1 MASPSAAVLLGQ
13 QSCGGIDLLDECSK
27 RFPIQTLPGGD
38 NAQDLRQIKAQRIL
52 MNSPNGTGHIKCMV
66 TLKGDSI
73 FEADINFKHKQG
85 RARVDGGMGRAPHL
99 QDQHPGAGE
108 MGVMVAGEEGVW
120 VDLGEEGVF
129 IELGRG
135 RDLHGFVMLQIQD
148 AGNHLCRAMMTLNSH
163 DGSYKF
169 KSGTEV
175 ILLLDD
181 IMKSLLKG
189 RGSLTLP
196 KRKSLQE
203 LVNNRNMHVLYPPVP
218 SDIALSFYIHA
229 SKLILALYHVH
240 ITGQKIEVTARYQ
253 VETVVQWLNDAIMLF
268 TLALQQ
274 CQQLKDK
281 LTVLLQYK
289 GIS

>member
-1 MASPSAAVLLGQ
+1 MADVDSELESLRREREWLVGVEVHSVLDDIRHTLT
-13 QSCGGIDLLDECSK
+13 ECSK
-27 RFPIQTLPGGD
+27 RFPIQTLPNGD
-38 NAQDLRQIKAQRIL
+38 NVTDPRQIKAQRIL

-66 TLKGDSI
+66 TLRGDSI

-85 RARVDGGMGRAPHL
+85 KEHHIYKTSILEDSQWKL
-99 QDQHPGAGE
+99 Q
-108 MGVMVAGEEGVW
+108 
-120 VDLGEEGVF
+120 
-129 IELGRG
+129 
-135 RDLHGFVMLQIQD
+135 QIQD
-148 AGNHLCRAMMTLNSH
+148 AGNHLCRALMTVNSH

-169 KSGTEV
+169 KSGKEV

-196 KRKSLQE
+196 KRKSLQD

-289 GIS
+289 GLS